1 MKIFPDN
8 VSTYGHEIDN
18 LFYLIFVFALI
29 AFVISLIALL
39 IPLFRKREK
48 AIHFT
53 GYKWAHLKW
62 IVIPVTLLALS
73 DFVILYVEHGTWAKI
88 EQQLPDKEVP
98 IGIIGR
104 QWNWIF
110 IYPGPDNK
118 LWTSDDKIVDQQ
130 DSELHVPVNKKIV
143 MDLRAKDVIHSLA
156 VPVLR
161 FKQDAIPG
169 RTITRWF
176 EAIKPG
182 TYEMQCA
189 EICGVL
195 HSRMRNFLVVES
207 EEEYKKFTAELYYP
221 AMKTDSTDLVKK

>member
-1 MKIFPDN
+1 MKLFPDN
-8 VSTYGHEIDN
+8 ISTYGQEIDD
-18 LFYLIFVFALI
+18 LFYLIFIFASI
-29 AFVISLIALL
+29 AFFISLFALL
-39 IPLFRKREK
+39 IPVFRKRTK
-48 AIHFT
+48 ATYFT
-53 GYKWAHLKW
+53 GYKWMHMKW
-62 IVIPVTLLALS
+62 IAIPVALLALS

-98 IGIIGR
+98 VGIIGR

-110 IYPGPDNK
+110 VYPGPDNQ
-118 LWTSDDKIVDQQ
+118 LYTADDVVVDMQN
-130 DSELHVPVNKKIV
+130 SELHVPVNKKIV
-143 MDLRAKDVIHSLA
+143 MDLRAKDVLHSVS

-161 FKQDAIPG
+161 FKQDVVPG

-207 EEEYKKFTAELYYP
+207 EEEYKKFTAELYQKN
-221 AMKTDSTDLVKK
+221 MQEENLLTVIK

>member
-1 MKIFPDN
+1 MKLFPDN

-18 LFYLIFVFALI
+18 LFYLIFIFAGI
-29 AFVISLIALL
+29 AFAISLIALL
-39 IPLFRKREK
+39 VPVFRKREK
-48 AIHFT
+48 ANHFT
-53 GYKWAHLKW
+53 GEKWTHLKW
-62 IVIPVTLLALS
+62 IAIPVALLAVS

-88 EQQLPDKEVP
+88 EQQAPEKEVH

-110 IYPGPDNK
+110 VYPGPDNT
-118 LWTSDDKIVDQQ
+118 LWTSDDKIIDQQ
-130 DSELHVPVNKKIV
+130 NSELHVPVNKIIV
-143 MDLRAKDVIHSLA
+143 MDLRAKDVLHNVS

-161 FKQDAIPG
+161 FKQDVIPG
-169 RTITRWF
+169 RTITKWF

-195 HSRMRNFLVVES
+195 HSKMRNFLVVES
-207 EEEYKKFTAELYYP
+207 EDDYKKFTAELYG
-221 AMKTDSTDLVKK
+221 LNKKEENTLASIK